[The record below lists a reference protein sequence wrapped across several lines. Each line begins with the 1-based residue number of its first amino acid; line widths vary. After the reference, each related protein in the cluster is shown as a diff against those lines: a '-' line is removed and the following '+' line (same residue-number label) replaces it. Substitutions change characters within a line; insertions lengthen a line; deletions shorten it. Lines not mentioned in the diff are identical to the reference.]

1 MVVPLLYGCN
11 GVCLYRSR
19 VPGHAVPEKE
29 RPQTEKV
36 GAGCAEK
43 PYFLREGSGII
54 CGIEL
59 RGHFPYLPEMSSSLP
74 DEAFL
79 SRMCHE
85 ELWRL
90 FPIILSGSREEWAEL
105 YRRERDLLAEAV
117 GCTRITRI
125 SHIGSTAVPGL
136 DAKPTI
142 DILMEVSP
150 DSFVFET
157 PPLLRKCGYM
167 ETHRDEERMG
177 LVMVKGYTAEGFRG
191 QAFHLHVRPWRDW
204 DELYFRDYLAAHPK
218 EAQKYAE
225 LKRSLK
231 EKFEFNRDAYTEG
244 KTKIITAMTRRA
256 REEMPGRYVP

>member
-1 MVVPLLYGCN
+1 
-11 GVCLYRSR
+11 
-19 VPGHAVPEKE
+19 
-29 RPQTEKV
+29 
-36 GAGCAEK
+36 
-43 PYFLREGSGII
+43 
-54 CGIEL
+54 
-59 RGHFPYLPEMSSSLP
+59 MSSSLP
-74 DEAFL
+74 DEAVL
-79 SRMCHE
+79 SRMSHE

-117 GCTRITRI
+117 DRTHIARI

-150 DSFVFET
+150 DSFVFKT

-244 KTKIITAMTRRA
+244 QTKIITAMTRRA